1 MFLKR
6 IQLGLIHTAVAMTLV
21 PINSTLNR
29 VMIKELAISATLVA
43 FLASLPYLFS
53 PIQVAI
59 GSFSDRHPLFG
70 WRRSPY
76 ILLGLLLCVSG
87 VVIAPGAAYLIGS
100 GSIAGYGLAALAF
113 GAWGMGYNFAAVCYL
128 ALASELSGER
138 GRSRTIAVMWFMMI
152 LGIILTAV
160 GLSYMVDPYTPQALT
175 RSFWIVGALALILGL
190 LGLIGLEP
198 RSGRLVP
205 AQEGMTWSQLR
216 QTLRSNRQV
225 AYFFWY
231 LVILL
236 AALLGQDILL
246 EPYGGEAFRM
256 TVRQTTRI
264 TSIWGGMVL
273 LAFIA
278 AGFLEGR
285 LPKKTIARVG
295 AWSAV
300 SGFVFIAVSGLLQNL
315 GLFYA
320 GIILLG
326 FGTGLSTVSN
336 LGIMLDMTLVG
347 SVGMFIG
354 LWGMA
359 SALSR
364 LTGSLM
370 GGALRDLITRVSHDP
385 LTGYLVVF
393 IFETVFLLVSL
404 IMLNRIDVRAF
415 HRDSDENL
423 DFAER
428 TAIAGDV

>member
-1 MFLKR
+1 MVLKR

-43 FLASLPYLFS
+43 LLASLPYLFS

-59 GSFSDRHPLFG
+59 GSFSDRHPFFG

-76 ILLGLLLCVSG
+76 ILLGLVLCVSG
-87 VVIAPGAAYLIGS
+87 VVLAPGAAFLIES
-100 GSIAGYGLAALAF
+100 GSIAGYGIAVLAF

-128 ALASELSGER
+128 ALASELSGEK

-152 LGIILTAV
+152 LGIILTAI
-160 GLSYMVDPYTPQALT
+160 GLSYMVDPYTPQALI
-175 RSFWIVGALALILGL
+175 RSFWIIGVLALVLGL

-198 RSGRLVP
+198 RSGGLVP
-205 AQEGMTWSQLR
+205 AREGLTWSQLR
-216 QTLRSNRQV
+216 QTLKGNRQV
-225 AYFFWY
+225 AFFFWY

-246 EPYGGEAFRM
+246 EPYGGEAFGM

-278 AGFLEGR
+278 AGLLEGR
-285 LPKKTIARVG
+285 LPKKTVARAG
-295 AWSAV
+295 GWSAV
-300 SGFVFIAVSGLLQNL
+300 FGFALIAISGPFQNL

-364 LTGSLM
+364 LTGSLL
-370 GGALRDLITRVSHDP
+370 GGALRDLITRVSQDL

-393 IFETVFLLVSL
+393 IFEAGFLLVSL
-404 IMLNRIDVRAF
+404 FMLRKIDVKSF
-415 HRDSDENL
+415 HQESQENL

>member
-1 MFLKR
+1 MLIKR

-53 PIQVAI
+53 PVQVAI
-59 GSFSDRHPLFG
+59 GSFSDRHPVFG
-70 WRRSPY
+70 WRRLPY
-76 ILLGLLLCVSG
+76 ILLGLLLCVFG
-87 VVIAPGAAYLIGS
+87 VVLAPRAAFLIES
-100 GSIAGYGLAALAF
+100 NSLAGYGLAALAF

-138 GRSRTIAVMWFMMI
+138 GRSRTIAVMWSMMI

-160 GLSYMVDPYTPQALT
+160 GLSFLVDPYTPQALV
-175 RSFWIVGALALILGL
+175 RSFWIVGILALALGL

-198 RSGRLVP
+198 RSRKLV
-205 AQEGMTWSQLR
+205 ADKGGMTWSQLNR
-216 QTLRSNRQV
+216 TLRSSRQV
-225 AYFFWY
+225 AFFFWY

-246 EPYGGEAFRM
+246 EPYGGEAFGM

-273 LAFIA
+273 LAFLV
-278 AGFLEGR
+278 AGVLEGR
-285 LPKKTIARVG
+285 LSKKTIARIG
-295 AWSAV
+295 GWSAV
-300 SGFVFIAVSGLLQNL
+300 FGFAFIAASGLLQNL

-359 SALSR
+359 SAASR
-364 LTGSLM
+364 LTGSLL
-370 GGALRDLITRVSHDP
+370 GGALRDLITQVSNN
-385 LTGYLVVF
+385 LLMGYIVVF
-393 IFETVFLLVSL
+393 IFEAGFLLVSL
-404 IMLNRIDVRAF
+404 VMLRRIDVKAF
-415 HRDSDENL
+415 HQDTQESMDL
-423 DFAER
+423 AER
-428 TAIAGDV
+428 AAIAGDV